1 MLAGACR
8 HQVSCLRLVHRRAH
22 SGDSSR
28 AQSCRDAPASLL
40 PGGSPTARL
49 LFRRFGSVQS
59 TNTRGK
65 TGDKPSRDVLPG
77 PHSNPHAIR
86 TRLCAGK
93 PGGGSTMAAFTVW
106 GQIQGIIR
114 AARST
119 APHHSQ
125 VLTGIS
131 EARTTMTSGKK
142 S

>member
-1 MLAGACR
+1 
-8 HQVSCLRLVHRRAH
+8 
-22 SGDSSR
+22 
-28 AQSCRDAPASLL
+28 
-40 PGGSPTARL
+40 
-49 LFRRFGSVQS
+49 
-59 TNTRGK
+59 
-65 TGDKPSRDVLPG
+65 
-77 PHSNPHAIR
+77 
-86 TRLCAGK
+86 
-93 PGGGSTMAAFTVW
+93 MAAFTVW